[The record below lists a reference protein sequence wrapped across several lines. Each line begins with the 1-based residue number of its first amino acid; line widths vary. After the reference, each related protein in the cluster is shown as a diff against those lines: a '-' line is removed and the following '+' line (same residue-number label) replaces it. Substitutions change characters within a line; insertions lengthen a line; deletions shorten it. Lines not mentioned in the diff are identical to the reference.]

1 MIVEMGQFNVSFE
14 VGDIYGRDYDTV
26 DALVD
31 TGASNSV
38 LPGSL
43 LRRLGVEVIDRNIF
57 RMADGRMVEFD
68 LGTVRIRLEGRE
80 RFSVVVFGEDDM
92 KPLLGAITLEE
103 FHLGVDPVGKRLVRT
118 EGMLATLLP

>member
-1 MIVEMGQFNVSFE
+1 
-14 VGDIYGRDYDTV
+14 
-26 DALVD
+26 
-31 TGASNSV
+31 
-38 LPGSL
+38 
-43 LRRLGVEVIDRNIF
+43 
-57 RMADGRMVEFD
+57 MADGRMVEFD